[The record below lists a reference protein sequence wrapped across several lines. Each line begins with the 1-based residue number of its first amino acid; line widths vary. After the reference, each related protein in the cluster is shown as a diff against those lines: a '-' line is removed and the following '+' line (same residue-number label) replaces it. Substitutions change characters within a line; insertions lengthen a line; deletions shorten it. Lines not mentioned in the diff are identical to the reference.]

1 MNGFADRR
9 YFLIVPPLTMS
20 KPSTGVV
27 DVWTVPPET
36 IVADPIVVLS
46 PEERGRMTRRPVDMR
61 EEFARRHAALRQV
74 VAAYSGVSPAAAL
87 VSSPYGC
94 APRVGGLEV
103 SMSQSDDV
111 ILIAVASAAVGVD
124 VEGLD
129 AVAGD
134 GHVADVAEMTLS
146 PRELDR
152 FLALPPADRRR
163 AWARSFARK
172 EATLKSRGLGLG
184 DVALSEVDVLD
195 DRTGATTLVDL
206 KVDDDHVGAVALRNP
221 KALVRW
227 KELAT

>member
-1 MNGFADRR
+1 MNGFVDGR
-9 YFLIVPPLTMS
+9 YFLIVSPMITSEPPN
-20 KPSTGVV
+20 GVV
-27 DVWTVPPET
+27 DIWAVSAET
-36 IVADPIVVLS
+36 IGADSVAVLS
-46 PEERGRMTRRPVDMR
+46 PEEWRRMSCRPVDMR
-61 EEFARRHAALRQV
+61 GEFARRHAALRQV
-74 VAAYSGVSPAAAL
+74 VASYSGVSPAAAP

-103 SMSQSDDV
+103 SLSQSDDV

-134 GHVADVAEMTLS
+134 DHVADVAEMTLS

-221 KALVRW
+221 TALVRW